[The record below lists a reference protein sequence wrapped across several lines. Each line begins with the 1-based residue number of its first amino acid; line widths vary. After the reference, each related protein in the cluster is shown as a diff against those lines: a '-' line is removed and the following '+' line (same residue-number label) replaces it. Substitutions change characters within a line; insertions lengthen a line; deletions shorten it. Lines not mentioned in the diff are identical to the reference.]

1 MLVSAKGGPMSAHE
15 SVRADDR
22 FDCPECRLPFP
33 AFGVTN
39 IVRHLIMWHP
49 NTPLG
54 AELAEHERVLAQRR
68 ARQAVLQGD
77 FIG

>member
-1 MLVSAKGGPMSAHE
+1 MSTYDRG
-15 SVRADDR
+15 RADDR
-22 FDCPECRLPFP
+22 FYCPECRLPFP

-49 NTPLG
+49 RTPLG
-54 AELAEHERVLAQRR
+54 AELAEHERLLAQRR
-68 ARQAVLQGD
+68 ARQAVLEAN

>member
-1 MLVSAKGGPMSAHE
+1 MSAYD

-22 FDCPECRLPFP
+22 FNCPECRLPFP

-39 IVRHLIMWHP
+39 IVQHLIKWHP

-54 AELAEHERVLAQRR
+54 AELAEHQRLLAARR
-68 ARQAVLQGD
+68 AREAVSRAN

>member
-1 MLVSAKGGPMSAHE
+1 MSAYD

-22 FDCPECRLPFP
+22 FYCPECRLPFP

-39 IVRHLIMWHP
+39 IVQHLIMGHP

-54 AELAEHERVLAQRR
+54 AELADHDRLLAARR
-68 ARQAVLQGD
+68 ARQAVSQAN